1 MTEQYVMANIRM
13 PIRIN
18 ADGTTY
24 PFAEYITFE
33 LEECEKVDETMP
45 HADIHSSFKES
56 LSKIFMNKTNDV
68 ENTEE
73 PEPPIKLYIS
83 QEELDTRPIK
93 KSIKNTTFKN
103 RSNNFT
109 RRTARNYHS
118 N

>member
-18 ADGTTY
+18 ADGTTC

-33 LEECEKVDETMP
+33 LEECEKIDETMP
-45 HADIHSSFKES
+45 HTDIHSSFKES

-68 ENTEE
+68 EKTEE
-73 PEPPIKLYIS
+73 SEPPMRLHIS

-93 KSIKNTTFKN
+93 KTIKNTTFKN
-103 RSNNFT
+103 RSSKIA